1 MFQVYPTTAELAA
14 LSNAEVIALANQA
27 KSELVSWGCFPG
39 DPATP
44 EAALDEYYD
53 RLYAQHVDRWTVT
66 AA

>member
-1 MFQVYPTTAELAA
+1 MLQVYPTAAELRNLPAEEVLKLAA
-14 LSNAEVIALANQA
+14 EA
-27 KSELVSWGCFPG
+27 KADLVNWGCFPG

-44 EAALDEYYD
+44 EAALDEHYD